1 MNIREERMFVRM
13 NEILS
18 KLPRL
23 NVKVSRVK
31 AGHTYYRCYLEVDPS
46 TRENK
51 IRTHAEFIARELRLE
66 ALPTIQTI
74 FSEGAIVIDIPNAE
88 RERVD
93 LETCLLSET
102 YKNMVEKKVCLPY
115 VVGIDNSGK
124 EICGDLLEDP
134 HILVAGQSGSGK
146 SNAIR
151 CIVNSLLSTWR
162 RCYQYCDFIYID
174 PKGVEFVQY
183 KNLKSTLYYTNQTEE
198 AVNCLDWIIANMEDR
213 YTHFMELSDLSGEEI
228 YTIEQYN
235 KFRITQTDELE
246 ETYRYVVVV
255 IDELADLLAC
265 EEGAEKKLLK
275 LVQKARACG
284 IHLIVSTQRPDATV
298 ISGSIRANLPT
309 KICCKVSQQIDGK
322 VVFGDSDYGAHHL
335 LGAGDLLYLNSNRG
349 VPIRLQGAYT
359 DSKFIKSYIR
369 TREKM
374 AGNLLEII
382 SFDSGEEFS
391 EESPLLNGPYF
402 KVPQVLYGR
411 QHG

>member
-1 MNIREERMFVRM
+1 MSIREERMCVKI

-23 NVKVSRVK
+23 NVKVTHVK
-31 AGHTYYRCYLEVDPS
+31 AGHTYYRCYLQVDPS
-46 TRENK
+46 VRENK
-51 IRTHAEFIARELRLE
+51 IRVHSEFIARELRLE

-102 YKNMVEKKVCLPY
+102 YKTLVEKKVGLPY

-124 EICGDLLEDP
+124 EICGNLTEDP

-162 RCYQYCDFIYID
+162 LCHLHCGFVYID

-183 KNLKSTLYYTNQTEE
+183 KHLENTYKYTNQTGE
-198 AVNCLDWIIANMEDR
+198 AVDYLEWLIENMEDR
-213 YTHFMELSDLSGEEI
+213 YAKFVDLSDILGEDI

-235 KFRITQTDELE
+235 KYRITRTE
-246 ETYRYVVVV
+246 EPEEAYPYIVVV

-265 EEGAEKKLLK
+265 EDGAEKKLLK

-284 IHLIVSTQRPDATV
+284 IHFIVSTQRPDSVT

-309 KICCKVSQQIDGK
+309 KICCKVSQQVDGK

-335 LGAGDLLYLNSNRG
+335 LGAGDLLYLNPSRG
-349 VPIRLQGAYT
+349 LPIRLQGAYT
-359 DSKFIKSYIR
+359 DPNFIKSYMR
-369 TREKM
+369 TRKKLE
-374 AGNLLEII
+374 GNLLEVI
-382 SFDSGEEFS
+382 SFETKEEFS
-391 EESPLLNGPYF
+391 EEAPILNSPYF
-402 KVPQVLYGR
+402 GVKQVFFGKRYG
-411 QHG
+411 